1 VGVKGK
7 TIVKIYND
15 IGILQ
20 FQDDFIAL
28 KEGIL
33 LSGLMLG
40 KGIYVVSILNNG
52 KLNNLKLIVN

>member
-20 FQDDFIAL
+20 FQDDFIAP

-33 LSGLMLG
+33 LNGLMLG
-40 KGIYVVSILNNG
+40 KGTYVVSILNNG